1 MSKSRIQTHG
11 IAEKVLKNALSVIS
25 RCDRGEITLDD
36 AVDLLPDD
44 CRRIIEHLLFT
55 FYRQRKTIGKA
66 LNKFIKRPPSTEVMA
81 LLTLAAIQCRFQ
93 SDSRI

>member
-1 MSKSRIQTHG
+1 MSNSRIQTHG

-44 CRRIIEHLLFT
+44 CRRIIEHLIFT
-55 FYRQRKTIGKA
+55 FYRQRKAVGKA
-66 LNKFIKRPPSTEVMA
+66 LNKFFLLQYPQAAKRLHPRPRGVRWRSA
-81 LLTLAAIQCRFQ
+81 
-93 SDSRI
+93 